1 VGLGRIR
8 SRVAELLRPWRVRV
22 LAADPYIDDEA
33 FHRVGAERT
42 ELRTLLAES
51 DVVTLHCN
59 LTAETR
65 GLIGRAEL
73 AAMRPDALLL
83 NTARGALVDLD
94 ALCDA
99 LEAGRLAG
107 AALDVLPVEP
117 PPAGSRILG
126 LGDQVLLSPHMIAA
140 NQGGTLTA
148 AIPWATE
155 AVLAALRSRVPEY
168 VYNRQAVE
176 RWVDRFGGRPLL

>member
-1 VGLGRIR
+1 
-8 SRVAELLRPWRVRV
+8 
-22 LAADPYIDDEA
+22 
-33 FHRVGAERT
+33 
-42 ELRTLLAES
+42 
-51 DVVTLHCN
+51 VVTLHCN

-65 GLIGRAEL
+65 GIIGRVEL
-73 AAMRPDALLL
+73 AAMKRDALLL

-99 LEAGRLAG
+99 LDGGRLGG

-126 LGDQVLLSPHMIAA
+126 FGDNVILSPHMIAA
-140 NQGGTLTA
+140 NRGGTLSA

-168 VYNRQAVE
+168 VYNREAIG
-176 RWVDRFGGRPLL
+176 RWLERFGGDPLLRAQGPNDEPRGGFK